1 MKKDSPTLS
10 SKPKSPSVI
19 SQARKYIF
27 QKHVGAKNH
36 RMCIT
41 SKKKMKTNRKK
52 YCKKNSMY
60 YFCAI
65 IVRNI
70 VWWPAFNMWHGV
82 ILLRKSTSSSM
93 FVVFSVIQNLYSRV
107 LARIF
112 LCTRYAGTNFCL
124 GSPLV
129 NKAVKIIVIK
139 QGCSKV

>member
-10 SKPKSPSVI
+10 SKSKSPSVI

-41 SKKKMKTNRKK
+41 SKKKNENKQKK
-52 YCKKNSMY
+52 ILQKKNSMY

-70 VWWPAFNMWHGV
+70 V
-82 ILLRKSTSSSM
+82 
-93 FVVFSVIQNLYSRV
+93 
-107 LARIF
+107 
-112 LCTRYAGTNFCL
+112 
-124 GSPLV
+124 
-129 NKAVKIIVIK
+129 
-139 QGCSKV
+139 